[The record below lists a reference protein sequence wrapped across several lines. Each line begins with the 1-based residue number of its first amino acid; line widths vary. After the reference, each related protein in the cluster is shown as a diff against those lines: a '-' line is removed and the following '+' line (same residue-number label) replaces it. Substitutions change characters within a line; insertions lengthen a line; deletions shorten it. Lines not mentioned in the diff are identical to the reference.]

1 MTGQE
6 AFIVSSPSASHKPKP
21 SALCFFGGAD
31 KDVHIFRCLQ
41 EEYERR
47 RGAFEKGEEEVT
59 RMVEQRA
66 AQEERLGNL
75 VIASICNL
83 GFGI

>member
-1 MTGQE
+1 M
-6 AFIVSSPSASHKPKP
+6 
-21 SALCFFGGAD
+21 
-31 KDVHIFRCLQ
+31 HIFRCLQ